1 MVTVPACAAL
11 TRGNALGS
19 VNLSSEAAV
28 KVISDGR
35 SAQDAGGARVVGA
48 EAALRDRG
56 LRLTGPRHAVLEVV
70 RGAESHPTA
79 EEVHRLVR
87 RRLPGVSLGTIY
99 RNLWLLVGEGLLNE
113 LPGPHARFD
122 ANTHAHHHFMCERCG
137 RIIDVDAA
145 LAEPHARALSARV
158 ASRTGF
164 SISHQRI
171 ELFGRCRA
179 CQKRSPGTR
188 GRRRRPVGARANGG
202 TGSG

>member
-1 MVTVPACAAL
+1 M
-11 TRGNALGS
+11 RII
-19 VNLSSEAAV
+19 SE
-28 KVISDGR
+28 GR
-35 SAQDAGGARVVGA
+35 RAQDAGEVRVVGA

-99 RNLWLLVGEGLLNE
+99 RNLRLLVGAGLLKE
-113 LPGPHARFD
+113 LPGPYARFD
-122 ANTHAHHHFMCERCG
+122 ANTRAHHHFMCERCG

-164 SISHQRI
+164 SITHHRF
-171 ELFGRCRA
+171 ELFGRCRE
-179 CQKRSPGTR
+179 CQKRSPGTG
-188 GRRRRPVGARANGG
+188 GRRRRPVARARMAGQAPG
-202 TGSG
+202 ESLRRGRRDG

>member
-1 MVTVPACAAL
+1 
-11 TRGNALGS
+11 
-19 VNLSSEAAV
+19 
-28 KVISDGR
+28 
-35 SAQDAGGARVVGA
+35 VVGA

-87 RRLPGVSLGTIY
+87 RRLPSVSLGTIY
-99 RNLWLLVGEGLLNE
+99 RNLRLLVGAGLLKE
-113 LPGPHARFD
+113 LPGPYARFD
-122 ANTHAHHHFMCERCG
+122 ANTRAHHHFMCERCG

-164 SISHQRI
+164 SITNQRF
-171 ELFGRCRA
+171 ELFGRCRE
-179 CQKRSPGTR
+179 CQKRSPGTG
-188 GRRRRPVGARANGG
+188 GRRRRPVARARMAGQAPG
-202 TGSG
+202 ESLGRGRRDG

>member
-1 MVTVPACAAL
+1 M
-11 TRGNALGS
+11 RII
-19 VNLSSEAAV
+19 SE
-28 KVISDGR
+28 GR
-35 SAQDAGGARVVGA
+35 RAQDAGEARVVGA

-99 RNLWLLVGEGLLNE
+99 RNLRLLVGAGLLKE
-113 LPGPHARFD
+113 LPGPYARFD
-122 ANTHAHHHFMCERCG
+122 ANTRAHHHFMCERCG

-164 SISHQRI
+164 SITITASSSSAAAESARND
-171 ELFGRCRA
+171 RRV
-179 CQKRSPGTR
+179 PR
-188 GRRRRPVGARANGG
+188 GRRRRPVARARMAGQAPG
-202 TGSG
+202 ESLRRGRRDG